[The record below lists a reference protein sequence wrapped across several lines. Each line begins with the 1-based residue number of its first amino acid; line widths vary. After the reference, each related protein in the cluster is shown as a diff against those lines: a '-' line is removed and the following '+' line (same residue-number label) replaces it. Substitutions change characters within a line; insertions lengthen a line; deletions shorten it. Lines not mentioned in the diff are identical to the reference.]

1 MYQGSAKFFI
11 EWNRH
16 CDHGYV
22 TWSDGSESEFPL
34 TLSVEELV
42 EYPLVFDY
50 LSAQALAFYPARKKE
65 EVRSIRIAYKIRQA
79 KPWNPEETDDLI
91 NSLHRWYEREVK
103 QLDRIAKEPFGVKAY
118 VPTESL

>member
-1 MYQGSAKFFI
+1 MYQGPAKFFI
-11 EWNRH
+11 EWNKH

-34 TLSVEELV
+34 VLKLKSLL
-42 EYPLVFDY
+42 EYSTPLDY

-65 EVRSIRIAYKIRQA
+65 EVRTIRIAYKIRQP

-91 NSLHRWYEREVK
+91 NSLHR
-103 QLDRIAKEPFGVKAY
+103 IAKEPFGVKAD
-118 VPTESL
+118 VSENL